1 MKKITLA
8 TISTVLL
15 LLNSCAFEE
24 LPATAQYAV
33 IFIGLFAL
41 LILGVLAYGAWK
53 TFDQF
58 VIKPHTKAWR
68 EQFTQEELD
77 EME

>member
-8 TISTVLL
+8 FASIAFLL
-15 LLNSCAFEE
+15 FESCAFEE

-58 VIKPHTKAWR
+58 VIKPRTKAWR